1 MRTVNAKHGTFWV
14 RDYNKKKLYNLIR
27 ENQGIS
33 RVELTKKIDLTPT
46 SVGKIISILMEEGL
60 VEEQG
65 LSVDGKI
72 GRNAIRLQ
80 IVPDRVLALALEI
93 DVDVLKGA
101 VVNISGE
108 TISTYTAELP
118 TGCSEEQAVDAVL
131 FAVQMLMEGLSS
143 QQRDNII
150 GIGIAAPGHIDRV
163 HGIIRLS
170 PQLDW
175 REFPL
180 LERLQ
185 ARLPYDL
192 DIVIDNNIKA
202 EAMAECIFGTAA
214 QFKSALILDFGSGLG
229 SAYISDGR
237 IQPGSHNSM
246 GEIGHILVGSNGIKC
261 SCGRYGCL
269 RTHIA
274 RTSIEQRTGLD
285 IRSTVEAARNGD
297 PICSDVLNEAVRYT
311 CIWLANAI
319 NLYDPSVIY
328 LGGALLQDWPEFYGR
343 VTEGYRQY
351 VWETL
356 RNEEF
361 SIQRSYVSQLDHSII
376 SAASI
381 VFYKYLLTGVQINT
395 NR

>member
-1 MRTVNAKHGTFWV
+1 MRTVNVKHGAFWV

-27 ENQGIS
+27 QNPGIS
-33 RVELTKKIDLTPT
+33 RVELTKMIDLTPT
-46 SVGKIISILMEEGL
+46 SVGKIISILIDEGL
-60 VEEQG
+60 VQEHG
-65 LSVDGKI
+65 LAADGKI
-72 GRNAIRLQ
+72 GRNAICLH
-80 IVPDRVLALALEI
+80 IVPDRVLSLAVDL
-93 DVDVLKGA
+93 DVGSLKAA
-101 VVNISGE
+101 VVNITGE
-108 TISTYTAELP
+108 SLADFSTSLSAN
-118 TGCSEEQAVDAVL
+118 CSEDEAIQALVTAI
-131 FAVQMLMEGLSS
+131 QTLMEQLSET
-143 QQRDNII
+143 QRENIV
-150 GIGIAAPGHIDRV
+150 GVGIAVPGYIDRIN
-163 HGIIRLS
+163 GIVRHS

-180 LERLQ
+180 VEQLKAQ
-185 ARLPYDL
+185 LPYQL
-192 DIVIDNNIKA
+192 EISIDNNVKA

-214 QFKSALILDFGSGLG
+214 MAKSAIVIDIGSGLG

-285 IRSTVEAARNGD
+285 IKSSVEAARNGD
-297 PICSDVLNEAVRYT
+297 PLCTDILNEAVRYT
-311 CIWLANAI
+311 CIWLANVL

-328 LGGALLQDWPEFYGR
+328 LGGSLLQDWPEFYSR
-343 VTEGYRQY
+343 IADGYGQY
-351 VWETL
+351 VWDTL
-356 RNEEF
+356 RGEQYAL
-361 SIQRSYVSQLDHSII
+361 QRTYVSQQNHSMI

>member
-1 MRTVNAKHGTFWV
+1 MRTVNVKHGAFWV

-60 VEEQG
+60 VEEHGQ
-65 LSVDGKI
+65 SVDGKI
-72 GRNAIRLQ
+72 GRNAIRLH
-80 IVPDRVLALALEI
+80 IVPDRVLALAI
-93 DVDVLKGA
+93 DVDVGSLKGA
-101 VVNISGE
+101 VVNIAGDSLA
-108 TISTYTAELP
+108 SYSAEIVE
-118 TGCSEEQAVDAVL
+118 GAAEEQVVDTFVL
-131 FAVQMLMEGLSS
+131 AIRTLVEQLSVS
-143 QQRDNII
+143 QRNNLV
-150 GIGIAAPGHIDRV
+150 GVGIAVPGYIDRIN
-163 HGIIRLS
+163 GIVRLS
-170 PQLDW
+170 PQMNW
-175 REFPL
+175 RDFPL
-180 LERLQ
+180 LEKLRQ
-185 ARLPYDL
+185 RLPYDL
-192 DIVIDNNIKA
+192 DIVIDNNVKA

-214 QFKSALILDFGSGLG
+214 RVKSALILDIGSGLG

-285 IRSTVEAARNGD
+285 IRSTVDASRNGD
-297 PICSDVLNEAVRYT
+297 PICTDVLNESVRYT

-328 LGGALLQDWPEFYGR
+328 LGGTLLKDWPEFYGR
-343 VTEGYRQY
+343 ITEGYRQY

-356 RNEEF
+356 RNEEI
-361 SIQRSYVSQLDHSII
+361 SIQKSYVSLVDNFIL

-381 VFYKYLLTGVQINT
+381 IFYKYLLTGVQINV